1 MRSLVRFSP
10 NVEARQ
16 LQREFDRL
24 FNDFFPTPSTD
35 NDEAVATWTPRVD
48 LSETED
54 AYHIH
59 LDLPGIV
66 RDDLNLNYHD
76 GLLSISGE
84 RRSESREEETNYVRI
99 ERQAGPFYR
108 SYKLTKTIDS
118 TKIEAKYEDGVL
130 HIRAPKAEESKPQ
143 RISVS

>member
-10 NVEARQ
+10 NVEVRQ

-35 NDEAVATWTPRVD
+35 NDESVATWTPRVD

-59 LDLPGIV
+59 LDLPGV
-66 RDDLNLNYHD
+66 GRDDLNLNYHD

-84 RRSESREEETNYVRI
+84 RRSESQEEGTNYVRI
-99 ERQAGPFYR
+99 ERQAGHFYR
-108 SYKLTKTIDS
+108 SFKLPKTIDS
-118 TKIEAKYEDGVL
+118 AKIEAKYEDGVL
-130 HIRAPKAEESKPQ
+130 LIRAPKAEESKPQ